1 MQVKQECLEEAEHD
15 EFDDLTL
22 EELKSLLDNFKN
34 LAKPEQMDLI
44 QYMRKLETTNPEK
57 VKLLKQAGA
66 AGGGGNQAPPSNSED
81 SAKKSWVPERQSEP
95 GTFKPAPTAPTQGP
109 GSNISNPA
117 SSAGPTNIQ
126 ASNSGLATNS
136 IYFSLLFYRK
146 LET

>member
-66 AGGGGNQAPPSNSED
+66 AGGASNQAPPSNSED

-117 SSAGPTNIQ
+117 SSAAGPTNIQ
-126 ASNSGLATNS
+126 ASNSGLATIS
-136 IYFSLLFYRK
+136 IFCLCFFI
-146 LET
+146 EN